1 MSFARRTAAVVQ
13 QCSRKQPRQQSSR
26 QRSDE
31 IENEPPPRQQL
42 SRPSLTTFEDRV
54 TSVTQELVGAY
65 AQRTTQLE
73 AEVSGLRSDLERR
86 KRAEAEVAAERD
98 RLEDLLRRCDA
109 DLDEERAAAREA
121 LLAVELVEEALRASG
136 AHDDFGSDSDESWA
150 DKDGLVATPSPFA
163 RETPPRTP
171 SAPTARR
178 ATLLG
183 ARARRELKR
192 WAARRERAVNA
203 AADADAAVNA
213 RQAHVDAR
221 AADDEVSRGRLGQL
235 RVAAAEA
242 LRALSRP
249 ADDVSTDEIDMRVRA
264 ARDALGRVAATI
276 ARDLA
281 DLDVREAALSARELS
296 GDALRGGVDLC
307 ENSSLSHFSAMTW
320 PRWLRRAVRSRHRHA
335 IEQMSRRWRGGQRG
349 DSGRTRRRFDFHT
362 TGYQTAPKKS

>member
-13 QCSRKQPRQQSSR
+13 QCSRKQPRQPR
-26 QRSDE
+26 RRSE
-31 IENEPPPRQQL
+31 ETENEPPRQQL

-65 AQRTTQLE
+65 AQRTTHLE
-73 AEVSGLRSDLERR
+73 AEISGLRSDLEQR

-121 LLAVELVEEALRASG
+121 LLAVELVEESLRTSG

-150 DKDGLVATPSPFA
+150 DKDGLVATPSPFDT

-192 WAARRERAVNA
+192 WAARRERAVAA

-249 ADDVSTDEIDMRVRA
+249 ADDVSTDELDMRVRA

-296 GDALRGGVDLC
+296 GDALRGGVD
-307 ENSSLSHFSAMTW
+307 N
-320 PRWLRRAVRSRHRHA
+320 
-335 IEQMSRRWRGGQRG
+335 WRGRAALCGNQPV
-349 DSGRTRRRFDFHT
+349 S
-362 TGYQTAPKKS
+362 

>member
-1 MSFARRTAAVVQ
+1 MTR
-13 QCSRKQPRQQSSR
+13 QPM
-26 QRSDE
+26 
-31 IENEPPPRQQL
+31 

-54 TSVTQELVGAY
+54 TSVTQELVQAY

-121 LLAVELVEEALRASG
+121 LLAVELVEESLRASG

-150 DKDGLVATPSPFA
+150 DKDGLVATPSPFQA

-203 AADADAAVNA
+203 AADADAA
-213 RQAHVDAR
+213 
-221 AADDEVSRGRLGQL
+221 
-235 RVAAAEA
+235 
-242 LRALSRP
+242 
-249 ADDVSTDEIDMRVRA
+249 STDEIDLRVRA
-264 ARDALGRVAATI
+264 ARD
-276 ARDLA
+276 
-281 DLDVREAALSARELS
+281 
-296 GDALRGGVDLC
+296 
-307 ENSSLSHFSAMTW
+307 
-320 PRWLRRAVRSRHRHA
+320 
-335 IEQMSRRWRGGQRG
+335 
-349 DSGRTRRRFDFHT
+349 
-362 TGYQTAPKKS
+362 

>member
-13 QCSRKQPRQQSSR
+13 QCSRKQPRQPSSR
-26 QRSDE
+26 RRSDE
-31 IENEPPPRQQL
+31 EAVDEPPRQHMSRQQL

-73 AEVSGLRSDLERR
+73 AEISGLRSDLARR
-86 KRAEAEVAAERD
+86 ERAEAEVAAERD

-249 ADDVSTDEIDMRVRA
+249 ADDVSTDELDMRVRA

-296 GDALRGGVDLC
+296 GDALRGGVD
-307 ENSSLSHFSAMTW
+307 N
-320 PRWLRRAVRSRHRHA
+320 
-335 IEQMSRRWRGGQRG
+335 WRGRAALCGNQPV
-349 DSGRTRRRFDFHT
+349 S
-362 TGYQTAPKKS
+362 